1 VFLGVVLGGLISV
14 MRCMSVMALGYLGM
28 VRRLFMIA
36 GFVMLGSFPMVIGRV
51 LMMIGGFGVVM
62 CSFLR
67 HGDFLSREG
76 FRYRAGIFSAF
87 SPAQVAGRFRR
98 RELMVNCAHATEASR
113 HEQAKKKRG

>member
-1 VFLGVVLGGLISV
+1 
-14 MRCMSVMALGYLGM
+14 MSVMALGYLGV

-36 GFVMLGSFPMVIGRV
+36 GFVMLGSFPVVIGRV
-51 LMMIGGFGVVM
+51 LMMVGGFGVVM

-87 SPAQVAGRFRR
+87 SPAQVAGRFRS
-98 RELMVNCAHATEASR
+98 REVMVNCAPAASR
-113 HEQAKKKRG
+113 PQQAKKKRG